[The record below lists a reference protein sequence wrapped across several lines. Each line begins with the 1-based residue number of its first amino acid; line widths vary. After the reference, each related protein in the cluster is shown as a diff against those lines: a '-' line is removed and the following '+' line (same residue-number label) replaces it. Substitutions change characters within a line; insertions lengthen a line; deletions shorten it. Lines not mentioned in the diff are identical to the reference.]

1 MSPSSSPVFSRRLRR
16 PPRPSRRRNRPQQS
30 VAISTIVMMA
40 LRSRMPA
47 IRSALVVTAVWLIA
61 TGTYFAFSGDVLTRL
76 IGRQQN
82 TTYEDHIAELRAQ
95 IDRIESS
102 KFLDQLTALQQRQ
115 AKLERRTSALTGD
128 LSATGTIKP
137 ERIAPTEATPAE
149 KPTPASPINDTAIFF
164 APPEGE
170 ARLQSPKLPA
180 STLPAST
187 TTKQHRRAAHHRAS
201 LRHRIAPPEATPA
214 EQSPQLTSITK
225 PDPGLANQ

>member
-1 MSPSSSPVFSRRLRR
+1 MSPSFSPVLYSRRPRR
-16 PPRPSRRRNRPQQS
+16 PPRPSGGRNRPPRR
-30 VAISTIVMMA
+30 VAISTVVMMA
-40 LRSRMPA
+40 IRSRMSA

-82 TTYEDHIAELRAQ
+82 TTYEDHIAGLRAQ

-102 KFLDQLTALQQRQ
+102 KFLDQLAALQQRQ

-128 LSATGTIKP
+128 LSATGTIKA
-137 ERIAPTEATPAE
+137 ERIAPIEATPAE
-149 KPTPASPINDTAIFF
+149 TPTPAWPINDTRIFF

-170 ARLQSPKLPA
+170 ARLQSPE
-180 STLPAST
+180 LPAST
-187 TTKQHRRAAHHRAS
+187 TTKDHRRAAHHRAS
-201 LRHRIAPPEATPA
+201 LRHRVAPPKATPA

-225 PDPGLANQ
+225 PDAGLANQ

>member
-1 MSPSSSPVFSRRLRR
+1 MSPSSSPVLHSRRPRR
-16 PPRPSRRRNRPQQS
+16 PPRPSRGRNRPLER
-30 VAISTIVMMA
+30 VAISTVV
-40 LRSRMPA
+40 RSV
-47 IRSALVVTAVWLIA
+47 LVVTAVSSIA
-61 TGTYFAFSGDVLTRL
+61 IGTYFAFTDDVLTRL

-82 TTYEDHIAELRAQ
+82 TTYDIAELRAQ
-95 IDRIESS
+95 IDRIESG

-115 AKLERRTSALTGD
+115 AKLERRTSALTAGD
-128 LSATGTIKP
+128 LFAKL
-137 ERIAPTEATPAE
+137 ERIAEATPAE

-180 STLPAST
+180 ST

-201 LRHRIAPPEATPA
+201 LRHRIAPPGATSA

-225 PDPGLANQ
+225 PDTGLANQ

>member
-1 MSPSSSPVFSRRLRR
+1 MSPSSSPVLHSRRSRR
-16 PPRPSRRRNRPQQS
+16 PPRPSHGRNRPQQS
-30 VAISTIVMMA
+30 VAISTVVMMA

-115 AKLERRTSALTGD
+115 AKL
-128 LSATGTIKP
+128 

>member
-1 MSPSSSPVFSRRLRR
+1 MSPSSSPVLHSRRPR
-16 PPRPSRRRNRPQQS
+16 RPSRPSRGRNRPLER
-30 VAISTIVMMA
+30 VAISTVV
-40 LRSRMPA
+40 
-47 IRSALVVTAVWLIA
+47 RSALVVTAVWLIA

-76 IGRQQN
+76 IGRQN

-170 ARLQSPKLPA
+170 ARLQLPKLPA

-201 LRHRIAPPEATPA
+201 LRHRIAPPGATPA